1 MEVCFS
7 SGSVTT
13 ALIRSGSHGDVVRE
27 RKSETSLSLGWHP
40 ISASVSLQ
48 TSRETGAATA
58 ECGKYHKALAYAGVL
73 QIRAT
78 PGALQPQSLSGVGNC
93 EINVVVL
100 PLTLL
105 KITKQRFF
113 DGLPSYE
120 KSLLS
125 CIAYRAG
132 RAMLKVHSLTVHIPI
147 MAW

>member
-1 MEVCFS
+1 
-7 SGSVTT
+7 
-13 ALIRSGSHGDVVRE
+13 
-27 RKSETSLSLGWHP
+27 LGWHP

-48 TSRETGAATA
+48 TSRETGAVTA
-58 ECGKYHKALAYAGVL
+58 ECGKNYQVLAYAGVFH
-73 QIRAT
+73 ICAT

-113 DGLPSYE
+113 DGLPTSK

-132 RAMLKVHSLTVHIPI
+132 RAMLKVHSLTVHILI